1 MLTES
6 SFRENMPMFAD
17 IKAYPSSQFNLYLKL
32 GVKLLPERRWD
43 DLLDEGLTFYIA
55 HYLTLYKRAMNASL
69 VGADTGK
76 VVGNETSKSVDSVS
90 KSMDVSGVTLDDA
103 GHWNQTTWGIQFL
116 QLARMVGAGGVQL

>member
-6 SFRENMPMFAD
+6 SFRESMPMFAD
-17 IKAYPSSQFNLYLKL
+17 VNAYPSSQFNFYLNY
-32 GVKLLPERRWD
+32 GVKLLPEKRWD
-43 DLLDEGLTFYIA
+43 DLLDEGLTFFVA
-55 HYLTLYKRAMNASL
+55 HYLTLYKRTMSAAL
-69 VGADTGK
+69 IGADTGK

-103 GHWNQTTWGIQFL
+103 GQWNQTTWGIQFL